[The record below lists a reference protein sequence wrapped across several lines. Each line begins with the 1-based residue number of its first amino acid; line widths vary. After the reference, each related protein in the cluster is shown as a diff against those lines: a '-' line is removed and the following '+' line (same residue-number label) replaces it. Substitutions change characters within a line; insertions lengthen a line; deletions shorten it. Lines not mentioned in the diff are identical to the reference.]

1 MNNNPFTD
9 SDIFSFLQGFSARE
23 TKEDITN
30 KYINGI
36 YTKEQYIKKMEELDD
51 KQGRT
56 I

>member
-1 MNNNPFTD
+1 MNSNPFTD
-9 SDIFSFLQGFSARE
+9 SDIFSFLKSYAAKE

-36 YTKEQYIKKMEELDD
+36 YTKEQFIKKMEELDG
-51 KQGRT
+51 KQGRA